1 MKHKL
6 SIKCSSDWH
15 YAATSRSVDVTN
27 SCSGYAD
34 PVDDEAPPPELS
46 LTAYAVLG
54 MLSMNG
60 ELLTAGEIKQRAT
73 FALKFFWGAPAV
85 SHIRR
90 ELHRMLQLDLV
101 EEHEIPI
108 GGERR
113 AQAFQITREG
123 EQRLREWVAAGG
135 TDEAVATRN
144 PMLLRVFLGRG
155 HPVADVLKIIDA
167 RLRQIEEELDDVL
180 WGRRRAETRGLTPHP
195 DRKFSA
201 AVSDYVIR
209 QLYFEQANLRQL
221 RDTIAN
227 FDATAIAEDSRHHRE
242 PLLRP
247 HRKATRDPV

>member
-1 MKHKL
+1 
-6 SIKCSSDWH
+6 
-15 YAATSRSVDVTN
+15 
-27 SCSGYAD
+27 
-34 PVDDEAPPPELS
+34 VDDEAAVPELS

-60 ELLTAGEIKQRAT
+60 ELLTAGEIKQRAA

-101 EEHEIPI
+101 EEREIPI

-113 AQAFQITREG
+113 AQAFQITGQG

-135 TDEAVATRN
+135 ADEAVVTRN

-155 HPVADVLKIIDA
+155 HPVVDVLKLIDA
-167 RLRQIEEELDDVL
+167 RLRQAEEELGDVL
-180 WGRRRAETRGLTPHP
+180 WGRRRADKMGLTPHP

-221 RDTIAN
+221 RDTIAG
-227 FDATAIAEDSRHHRE
+227 FDAAAIAEDDRHPRE

-247 HRKATRDPV
+247 RRNATTEPPR

>member
-1 MKHKL
+1 
-6 SIKCSSDWH
+6 
-15 YAATSRSVDVTN
+15 VDN
-27 SCSGYAD
+27 
-34 PVDDEAPPPELS
+34 EAPAPGQLS

-60 ELLTAGEIKQRAT
+60 ELLTAGEIKQRAA

-90 ELHRMLQLDLV
+90 ELHRMLRLDLV
-101 EEHEIPI
+101 EEHEIAI

-113 AQAFQITREG
+113 AQAFQIAQQG
-123 EQRLREWVAAGG
+123 EQRLREWVAAGEA
-135 TDEAVATRN
+135 DEAVATRN

-155 HPVADVLKIIDA
+155 HPVTDILKIIDA
-167 RLRQIEEELDDVL
+167 RLQQTEEELDDVL
-180 WGRRRAETRGLTPHP
+180 RGRRRADEMGLTPHP

-221 RDTIAN
+221 RDTIAG
-227 FDATAIAEDSRHHRE
+227 FDTAAIAEDNRHRRE

-247 HRKATRDPV
+247 RRDAITDPAR

>member
-1 MKHKL
+1 M
-6 SIKCSSDWH
+6 
-15 YAATSRSVDVTN
+15 
-27 SCSGYAD
+27 
-34 PVDDEAPPPELS
+34 DDEAPAPELS

-60 ELLTAGEIKQRAT
+60 ELLTAGEIKQRAA

-90 ELHRMLQLDLV
+90 ELQRMLQLDLV
-101 EEHEIPI
+101 EEREIPI

-113 AQAFQITREG
+113 AQAFQITDRG
-123 EQRLREWVAAGG
+123 EQRLREWVAAASGA
-135 TDEAVATRN
+135 DEAVVTRN

-155 HPVADVLKIIDA
+155 HPVVDVLKLIDA
-167 RLRQIEEELDDVL
+167 RLRQAEEELGDVL
-180 WGRRRAETRGLTPHP
+180 RGRRRADKMGLTPHP

-221 RDTIAN
+221 RDTIAG
-227 FDATAIAEDSRHHRE
+227 FDAAAIAEDDRHPRQ

-247 HRKATRDPV
+247 RSATTEPPQ

>member
-1 MKHKL
+1 M
-6 SIKCSSDWH
+6 
-15 YAATSRSVDVTN
+15 
-27 SCSGYAD
+27 
-34 PVDDEAPPPELS
+34 DDEASAPELS

-60 ELLTAGEIKQRAT
+60 ELLTAGEIKQRAA

-90 ELHRMLQLDLV
+90 ELHRMLQLELV
-101 EEHEIPI
+101 EEREIPI

-113 AQAFQITREG
+113 AQAFQITGQG
-123 EQRLREWVAAGG
+123 EQHLRAWVGAGG
-135 TDEAVATRN
+135 ADEAVATRN

-155 HPVADVLKIIDA
+155 HPVPEVLKLIDA
-167 RLRQIEEELDDVL
+167 RLRQGEEELGDVL
-180 WGRRRAETRGLTPHP
+180 WGRRRADEIGLTPQP

-221 RDTIAN
+221 RDTIAG
-227 FDATAIAEDSRHHRE
+227 FDEAAVTGNDHRPHQ

-247 HRKATRDPV
+247 RRDPMTEPPH

>member
-1 MKHKL
+1 M
-6 SIKCSSDWH
+6 
-15 YAATSRSVDVTN
+15 TN
-27 SCSGYAD
+27 RPNDYAD
-34 PVDDEAPPPELS
+34 LVDDEAPGTQLS

-85 SHIRR
+85 SHVRR

-101 EEHEIPI
+101 EEREISL

-113 AQAFQITREG
+113 AQAFQITQEG

-135 TDEAVATRN
+135 TDEAVVTRN

-155 HPVADVLKIIDA
+155 HPVADVLKLVDA
-167 RLRQIEEELDDVL
+167 RLRQAEEELGDVR
-180 WGRRRAETRGLTPHP
+180 WGRRRADEMGLTPHP

-221 RDTIAN
+221 RDTIAG
-227 FDATAIAEDSRHHRE
+227 FDAVAIVEDDRHPGE
-242 PLLRP
+242 PLLRLGIGQSRVRSLGWSLNP
-247 HRKATRDPV
+247 P